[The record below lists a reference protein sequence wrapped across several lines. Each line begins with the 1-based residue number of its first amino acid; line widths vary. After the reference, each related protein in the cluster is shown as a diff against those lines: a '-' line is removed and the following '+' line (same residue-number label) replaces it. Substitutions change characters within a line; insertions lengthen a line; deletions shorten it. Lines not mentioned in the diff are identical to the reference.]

1 MAKLSTDSTFGVVL
15 TSSFIASLS
24 VMGVD
29 CRCNELGLHSVMS
42 AAISVMS
49 CDMLSRNPVITAR
62 LNTITATLTATAM
75 VAMCSITPCEESPCE
90 DVRLAM

>member
-1 MAKLSTDSTFGVVL
+1 MANGSTDSTFGVVL
-15 TSSFIASLS
+15 IISLMAPLS
-24 VMGVD
+24 VIGVD

-42 AAISVMS
+42 AAISVIS

-75 VAMCSITPCEESPCE
+75 VAMWSITPCEESPCE